1 MGEETAIDLA
11 EHFGSLDKLM
21 HASFEEIDVIP
32 NIGNAVAKSA
42 YQYFRD
48 KHNLDFINRLI
59 KNGVAIEKQEV
70 RIKKQGPLG
79 AKKIVVTGTLKTM
92 SREQVKAA
100 VRNAGGDWT
109 STVSK
114 NTDYIVVGSEPGSK
128 YETAKNLGVKTLDEK
143 AFLKLIE

>member
-1 MGEETAIDLA
+1 M
-11 EHFGSLDKLM
+11 
-21 HASFEEIDVIP
+21 
-32 NIGNAVAKSA
+32 
-42 YQYFRD
+42 
-48 KHNLDFINRLI
+48 
-59 KNGVAIEKQEV
+59 
-70 RIKKQGPLG
+70 
-79 AKKIVVTGTLKTM
+79 TGTLKTM

-143 AFLKLIE
+143 GIFKIN

>member
-32 NIGNAVAKSA
+32 NIGNAVAKST

-59 KNGVAIEKQEV
+59 KNGVAIEKQV
-70 RIKKQGPLG
+70 RIRNKALWG
-79 AKKIVVTGTLKTM
+79 AKRL
-92 SREQVKAA
+92 
-100 VRNAGGDWT
+100 W
-109 STVSK
+109 
-114 NTDYIVVGSEPGSK
+114 
-128 YETAKNLGVKTLDEK
+128 
-143 AFLKLIE
+143 